1 MADERLQ
8 KIIARTGLCSRRE
21 ADGLIAKG
29 RVTVN
34 GQVARPG
41 ATADPAHDHIKVDG
55 KHLRSPEPLR
65 YILLYKPAGVV
76 TTTSD
81 PEGRTTVV
89 DLVRGQF
96 PERVFPVGRL
106 DYHSEGLLILT
117 NDGELAER
125 IAHPRHG
132 LVREYMAKVRG
143 DLGERELAKL
153 LRGASIEGHR
163 VRPKKVLRER
173 GTGGGNTWW
182 RVQVTEGRTHEVREL
197 FFRVGHP
204 VQRLRRVAIG
214 PVRDDLLQP
223 GVFRELTSS
232 EIDALRQ
239 VTAGGTRRA
248 ASVKPATPGRSKS
261 RTDEATL
268 EAPRRPRRRT
278 TSSSSSRTPGG
289 PKAPAKRQRDGKR
302 GSKKKS

>member
-1 MADERLQ
+1 MAEERLQ

-21 ADGLIAKG
+21 ADGLVAEG

-41 ATADPAHDHIKVDG
+41 ASADATRDHIKVDG
-55 KHLRSPEPLR
+55 KHLKAPESPR
-65 YILLYKPAGVV
+65 YLLLYKPTGVV

-81 PEGRTTVV
+81 PEERTTVV

-132 LVREYMAKVRG
+132 LVREYLAKIRG
-143 DLGERELAKL
+143 DLSEAELGKL
-153 LRGASIEGHR
+153 LRGTMIEGHR
-163 VRPKKVLRER
+163 VRPRKVVRER
-173 GTGGGNTWW
+173 STGSGNTWW

-204 VQRLRRVAIG
+204 VQRLKRVAIG
-214 PVRDDLLQP
+214 PVRDDHLQP
-223 GVFRELTSS
+223 GVFRELTSG
-232 EIDALRQ
+232 ELDALRKA
-239 VTAGGTRRA
+239 TAGAATRPSAKPSAPRGRSSTPRA
-248 ASVKPATPGRSKS
+248 HKAEPSGRRSRGPSPPGRSS
-261 RTDEATL
+261 TARHQ
-268 EAPRRPRRRT
+268 
-278 TSSSSSRTPGG
+278 G
-289 PKAPAKRQRDGKR
+289 PKKR
-302 GSKKKS
+302 GGKG